1 MEVAQ
6 AYCVMPP
13 KANNQNN
20 SKPKWW
26 SIYSIVLF
34 FPLKG
39 VVWVG
44 DGLASLLVHQSH
56 FSKIYGEHIGNS

>member
-6 AYCVMPP
+6 AYCVMPL

-20 SKPKWW
+20 SKPKW
-26 SIYSIVLF
+26 SIYSIVLI

-44 DGLASLLVHQSH
+44 DGLASLLVH
-56 FSKIYGEHIGNS
+56 